1 MSKHIRVLVLLG
13 ALLFSMASFSVASAQ
28 TGTCDTT
35 GTVNGSA
42 TPVAGV
48 VGDTI
53 IFTGTG
59 FAPNESV
66 SFWFTLPNGAV
77 LGTAQPIPGG
87 VNPDGTVGPLPL
99 TIPTSFAQFP
109 GRWAIT
115 FQGTPSNHMA
125 IIYFCVGFRQLAA
138 TPTSPPAPTATSAPA
153 TATAV
158 PPTVP
163 AATATGVLPTEVPTV
178 QPAATTVAEP
188 TATTPAVEP
197 TAAVEPTTTPGT
209 TPGMPRTGENDATL
223 SIMIAFAVVSLS
235 LLGMGW
241 AIRHRNLGL
250 TR

>member
-1 MSKHIRVLVLLG
+1 MSKHIRVLVPLV

-53 IFTGTG
+53 IFSGTG
-59 FAPNESV
+59 FTPNESV

-87 VNPDGTVGPLPL
+87 VNPDGTVGPVPL

-115 FQGTPSNHMA
+115 FQGTPSNHMS
-125 IIYFCVGFRQLAA
+125 IIYFCVGFRQVAA
-138 TPTSPPAPTATSAPA
+138 TATPPPAPTATSAPA
-153 TATAV
+153 TAV
-158 PPTVP
+158 PTTVP
-163 AATATGVLPTEVPTV
+163 AATATGVLPTQVPTV

-197 TAAVEPTTTPGT
+197 TAAVEPTTEPGT

-223 SIMIAFAVVSLS
+223 AIMAAFAVVSLS
-235 LLGMGW
+235 LLGMGC
-241 AIRHRNLGL
+241 AIRRRNSGL